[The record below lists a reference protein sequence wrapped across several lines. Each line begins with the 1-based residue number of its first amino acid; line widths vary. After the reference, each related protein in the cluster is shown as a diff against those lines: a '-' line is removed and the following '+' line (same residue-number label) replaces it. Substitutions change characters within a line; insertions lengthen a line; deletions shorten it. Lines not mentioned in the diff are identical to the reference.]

1 MIELKNLSCSYGDT
15 VALNDVS
22 FSVPDGQIFGY
33 LGPNGAGKTST
44 VRLLTGMMTPA
55 SGTASVAGFDVIAS
69 PIEVKRRIGYVP
81 ESGAVYQSLS
91 PLEYLQFVG
100 RIYGME
106 EDMLIERIE
115 ELGAF
120 FELTSVLY
128 ERMTTFS
135 KGMKQKVV
143 IAAAILHNPDVLFLD
158 EPLNGLDV
166 NAALILKKLLQSLAS
181 QGKTIF
187 YCSHIL
193 EVVETLCDRV
203 AILNKG
209 RLVAEGAIGELK
221 EMTAQASLVDVFS
234 HLTADPDQADLTQ
247 ALAKTLSA

>member
-1 MIELKNLSCSYGDT
+1 MIELKNLSCQYGDT
-15 VALNDVS
+15 IALDDVS
-22 FSVPDGQIFGY
+22 FTVPSGQIFGY

-55 SGTASVAGFDVIAS
+55 SGTASVAGFDIVES
-69 PIEVKRRIGYVP
+69 PFEVKKRVGYVP

-106 EDMLIERIE
+106 EEVLTRRIE
-115 ELGAF
+115 ELGVF
-120 FELTSVLY
+120 FELTSVLS
-128 ERMTTFS
+128 ERMTSFS

-209 RLVAEGAIGELK
+209 KLAAEGAIGELK
-221 EMTAQASLVDVFS
+221 AMTAQASLVDVFS

-247 ALAKTLSA
+247 ALAKTLST